1 MRRLKGSSPNLMLL
15 FCVFFS
21 SCASGPPSPQTAVRQ
36 TDTGHAAQGSA
47 ANFSGKSQ
55 ERDGALGQAEDGK
68 SQRSLGAPHD
78 LAISGLTT
86 SHLARA
92 HRHGAAPGPP
102 AAPLLLPS
110 PGQGGWWFSKGS
122 KHVSGL
128 NCDLQSSSHRRNDRG
143 GIFCTCPHTQHRAP
157 CCVFIQLWGL
167 CPLCFPLLSDQ

>member
-15 FCVFFS
+15 FCGFFS

-68 SQRSLGAPHD
+68 SQRSLGALHD

-122 KHVSGL
+122 KHVSRAEL
-128 NCDLQSSSHRRNDRG
+128 RSPELL
-143 GIFCTCPHTQHRAP
+143 TQEK
-157 CCVFIQLWGL
+157 
-167 CPLCFPLLSDQ
+167 